1 MGAATVFPQ
10 EILASGYSGVFSSVQ
25 RIRIHFRQYSID
37 DAPGALR
44 WRGMAERVRIL
55 IDEPDDP
62 LAPRAVRDRRLN
74 RAQLGELQQ
83 TLEISRRH
91 SSSQLVQPR
100 LELPLV
106 QSRPVRQRR
115 PPQDR
120 FFPGNGSP
128 ASLDPIQRKVSR
140 DWPQPCSESGLGS
153 GTAGAQLAAVQ
164 VQMLEQLKDNRFG
177 FILVNAEASQHA
189 SDWECGRFLDQD
201 EQVAPGIWLVGLDT
215 SSQEF

>member
-10 EILASGYSGVFSSVQ
+10 EILASGYSEVFSSVQ
-25 RIRIHFRQYSID
+25 RIRIHFRQYSMD
-37 DAPGALR
+37 DAPGALQ
-44 WRGMAERVRIL
+44 WGGMAERVRIL

-74 RAQLGELQQ
+74 RAQLGELQH
-83 TLEISRRH
+83 TLEISRHH

-106 QSRPVRQRR
+106 RSRPVRQRGPR
-115 PPQDR
+115 HGR
-120 FFPGNGSP
+120 FFPGDGSP
-128 ASLDPIQRKVSR
+128 ASFDPVQRKVSR
-140 DWPQPCSESGLGS
+140 DWPQPCSESDLGLGAAR
-153 GTAGAQLAAVQ
+153 TQLDAVQ

-201 EQVAPGIWLVGLDT
+201 IQVAPGIRVVELKT
-215 SSQEF
+215 SS